1 MKLVFYY
8 CLSFFLLG
16 FDPYIPQYEHEI
28 YVKEDAIPNFPPPE
42 PRQAFGGPIFD
53 EDDEHIYEE
62 PAFTPA
68 SLPQTHLVTPRQN
81 QKRAL
86 IPTQYAPGYV
96 GRSRGR
102 PTSASQ
108 HPGAARSARS
118 ARPTS
123 ARTDPMPRYAPSP
136 VRTSPPDRR
145 MAQPSLPV
153 SE

>member
-1 MKLVFYY
+1 MKPAFYY
-8 CLSFFLLG
+8 CHSFILLG
-16 FDPYIPQYEHEI
+16 LDPYIPQYEHET
-28 YVKEDAIPNFPPPE
+28 YLKEDAMPNVPPPE
-42 PRQAFGGPIFD
+42 PRQAFGGPTFD
-53 EDDEHIYEE
+53 DDEHIYEE

-86 IPTQYAPGYV
+86 IPTQYASGYV

-108 HPGAARSARS
+108 HPGAARSART
-118 ARPTS
+118 ARPAS

-136 VRTSPPDRR
+136 VRASPPDRR
-145 MAQPSLPV
+145 LAQTSLPV